1 MEVSLRICSVLVMKH
16 KVQRTQRKF
25 TYDVYTE
32 KLLAIS
38 KIMYIIS
45 NIVPSLENG
54 FNVRVP
60 LL

>member
-1 MEVSLRICSVLVMKH
+1 MSLRICSILGMKH
-16 KVQRTQRKF
+16 KVQKTQRKF
-25 TYDVYTE
+25 TYNVYTE
-32 KLLAIS
+32 KLLLRIS

-45 NIVPSLENG
+45 SIVLSLENG

>member
-1 MEVSLRICSVLVMKH
+1 MSLRICSVLVMNH

-32 KLLAIS
+32 KLLGIS